1 MLGKTG
7 SSEEDAATCE
17 DAALL
22 SFTPTHVDD
31 DGGSFC
37 GRGGGL
43 STQGDEGGDGE
54 LRQEPSGKEPA
65 KPTHSAPI

>member
-1 MLGKTG
+1 VLGKTG

-37 GRGGGL
+37 GRGGRVKH
-43 STQGDEGGDGE
+43 TGGRG
-54 LRQEPSGKEPA
+54 RRR
-65 KPTHSAPI
+65 